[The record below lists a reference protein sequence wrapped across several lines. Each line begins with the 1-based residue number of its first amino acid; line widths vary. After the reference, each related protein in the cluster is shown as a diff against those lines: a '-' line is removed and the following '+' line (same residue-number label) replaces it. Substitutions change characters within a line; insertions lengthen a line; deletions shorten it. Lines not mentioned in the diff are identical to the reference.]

1 MIPISFPKLY
11 LICMIKSST
20 AAFLESC
27 KWAHDKFTWRDV
39 KYVINGRSGGAGTSE
54 RREQKATVRPTAEK
68 SLSNTKVGEVGEGKR
83 EKAKRRLEQLV
94 LGGML
99 LSRRI
104 FVYLESIGRLL
115 TQDCV
120 DRLSC
125 SYTRPYPTT
134 VSCWNINYNYLVT
147 G

>member
-1 MIPISFPKLY
+1 MIAISFPKLY

-68 SLSNTKVGEVGEGKR
+68 SLSNTKVGGVDGVGGRKENKIGTIST
-83 EKAKRRLEQLV
+83 RR
-94 LGGML
+94 
-99 LSRRI
+99 
-104 FVYLESIGRLL
+104 
-115 TQDCV
+115 DAA
-120 DRLSC
+120 
-125 SYTRPYPTT
+125 
-134 VSCWNINYNYLVT
+134 
-147 G
+147 